1 MTIMR
6 FCRLGDGRTV
16 SYREQG
22 KGPIVVMLH
31 GWGMSSAVFQS
42 LMQPL
47 AASFRIL
54 APDLRGHG
62 RSDPGP
68 GYQLNHL
75 ASDVEEWLGT
85 VGAGEICLLGWSLGG
100 LVALELVERLGARVK
115 KLVLMSTTPCFVQHD
130 SWSAGQPAAQV
141 KILAR
146 QFRRDPDKTLQT
158 FFMQQFDGEHL
169 DDETLL
175 GHKREI
181 LDACPPPGK
190 DAALGGL
197 DTLLNADLLGCTWQS
212 VPSLVLHG
220 ECDTVIPPSAGKYLA
235 QHLPDAQYVQL
246 DQVGHAPLI
255 SQPDYCARVIEDF
268 LT

>member
-22 KGPIVVMLH
+22 KGPTVVMLH

-47 AASFRIL
+47 AGSFRIL
-54 APDLRGHG
+54 APDMRGHG

-68 GYQLNHL
+68 GYRLDHL
-75 ASDVEEWLGT
+75 ASDVEEWLGI
-85 VGAGEICLLGWSLGG
+85 VGAEEICLMGWSLGG
-100 LVALELVERLGARVK
+100 MVALQLVERLGARVK
-115 KLVLMSTTPCFVQHD
+115 KLVLMSTTPCFVQQD
-130 SWSAGQPAAQV
+130 SWLAGQPAAQV

-146 QFRRDPDKTLQT
+146 QFRRDPRKTLET
-158 FFMQQFDGEHL
+158 FFMQQFDGEDL
-169 DDETLL
+169 DDGTLQAY
-175 GHKREI
+175 KQEI
-181 LDACPPPGK
+181 LDAYPSPAKEAG
-190 DAALGGL
+190 LGGL
-197 DTLLNADLLGCTWQS
+197 ETLLHANLLGSTWQT

-220 ECDTVIPPSAGKYLA
+220 AWDAVIPPSAGEYLA
-235 QHLPDAQYVQL
+235 HHLPNAYYVQL

-255 SQPDYCARVIEDF
+255 SQPEYCARVIKDF